1 MKNWRTHLENKEIIG
16 VILCDISK
24 AFDTLPHDLIIAKL
38 DAYGFGNESL
48 KLIYDYLNNRK
59 QRCKVGSAFS
69 TWMDIETGVPQGSVL
84 EPLLFNIFITD
95 FLFFMQESE
104 VRNFADD
111 NSLCATG
118 KAMEEV
124 CCKLKKI

>member
-1 MKNWRTHLENKEIIG
+1 MCLWVTNYQITYAASAKAIARDMNHVKHYALLRLLENWRTHLENKEIIG
-16 VILCDISK
+16 VILCDLSK

-84 EPLLFNIFITD
+84 GPYCLIY
-95 FLFFMQESE
+95 S
-104 VRNFADD
+104 
-111 NSLCATG
+111 
-118 KAMEEV
+118 
-124 CCKLKKI
+124 